1 MNKVL
6 KIIGGNAVGYGL
18 GLTVWLMPLVICNRM
33 MWDFYYPKELFF
45 QIAVA
50 AVLVIQLFRKET
62 IIHLHW
68 MDAIVITG
76 LLLPGWFAIIFL
88 HSPTE
93 NLRLPF
99 YTVLFYLLIK
109 SLSFESKKEYFR
121 YFLNIA
127 AGLFLIA
134 VLIAFYGIL
143 QYCGQDFLHPHG
155 MVTFG
160 PKVVGTLGHA
170 NIMAGYL
177 AMIFPLG
184 LAILKVV
191 REIKW
196 KVLTGIGLF
205 IMVVALIMTES
216 RGAWLALLGSLIIIN
231 FQSIKTIWQ
240 KIFKNRLTCLIAC
253 MDVIAIGLAMIYGLI
268 NLNRDSV
275 IGRWFVWRITWN
287 MFVSHPVF
295 GIGFQRFP
303 VEYLNYQA
311 DFFDNVQNSAFF
323 SHAANMKQADN
334 EYLQVLAENGLTGA
348 LFCIFFLV
356 ILWRCWLH
364 LKNKSGN
371 GSSAPSLVK
380 ALGVSLSVVCLH
392 SIVDNPLR
400 NIAIQIIFLFFIGM
414 ISQGIKITGNPTTT
428 IISFRN
434 RILLRVAAVVFLGFT
449 IFYVFLKGSAYINW
463 RQGQAYF
470 KAGYYEKSIEKYCQ
484 AQRKLPDTG
493 ELLFHLG
500 SAYAY
505 TNQPEK
511 ALLLLRKSKATFN
524 DKNIFINEGLCYYRL
539 RDFENAEKSLSTALR
554 MYPELLLPRL
564 WLAEIYLETDRRE
577 EALAKLR
584 EIHEI
589 QPKNLSKDAAI
600 IKQDARLLQDNISK
614 NLPEK

>member
-1 MNKVL
+1 MKKVA
-6 KIIGGNAVGYGL
+6 IFTGSNAAGYGL
-18 GLTVWLMPLVICNRM
+18 GLIVWLLPLVIYNRM

-45 QIAVA
+45 QITVS
-50 AVLVIQLFRKET
+50 AVLVVQLFRKET
-62 IIHLHW
+62 NIHFNWL
-68 MDAIVITG
+68 DAIVITG
-76 LLLPGWFAIIFL
+76 LFLPGLFASIFF
-88 HSPTE
+88 HSLYK
-93 NLRLPF
+93 NLVCPL

-109 SLSFESKKEYFR
+109 SLSFESQKEYFR

-127 AGLFLIA
+127 AGLFSIT

-143 QYCGQDFLHPHG
+143 QYCGLDFLHPHG

-170 NIMAGYL
+170 NMMAGYL
-177 AMIFPLG
+177 AIIFPLG
-184 LAILKVV
+184 LAILKIV
-191 REIKW
+191 RETKW
-196 KVLTGIGLF
+196 KILTGIGLF
-205 IMVVALIMTES
+205 IVVVALIMTKS
-216 RGAWLALLGSLIIIN
+216 RGAWLALLGDLIIIN
-231 FQSIKTIWQ
+231 FRSINITWRKL
-240 KIFKNRLTCLIAC
+240 FKNRWISLIAFAGI
-253 MDVIAIGLAMIYGLI
+253 VILGLGLFYGLI

-311 DFFDNVQNSAFF
+311 DFFDNLQNSAFF

-334 EYLQVLAENGLTGA
+334 EYFQVLAENGLTGV

-356 ILWRCWLH
+356 ILWHCWLH
-364 LKNKSGN
+364 LKNKSGT

-400 NIAIQIIFLFFIGM
+400 NVATQIIFLFFIGM
-414 ISQGIKITGNPTTT
+414 ISPGIKITGDTTPG

-434 RILLRVAAVVFLGFT
+434 RLLFRLFAVVFLGFT
-449 IFYVFLKGSAYINW
+449 MFNVVLKGSAYINW
-463 RQGQAYF
+463 RQGQAYC
-470 KAGYYEKSIEKYCQ
+470 KAAYYDKGIEKYHQ
-484 AQRKLPDTG
+484 ALSLLPDNG

-500 SAYAY
+500 SVYAY

-511 ALLLLRKSKATFN
+511 ALPLLRKSKATFN

-539 RDFENAEKSLSTALR
+539 RDFENAEKNLKTALR

-564 WLAEIYLETDRRE
+564 WLAEIYLETDRRA
-577 EALAKLR
+577 EALVKLR
-584 EIHEI
+584 EISEI
-589 QPKNLSKDAAI
+589 QPRYLSTDARIIKRNARILQANILKDAAE
-600 IKQDARLLQDNISK
+600 D
-614 NLPEK
+614 